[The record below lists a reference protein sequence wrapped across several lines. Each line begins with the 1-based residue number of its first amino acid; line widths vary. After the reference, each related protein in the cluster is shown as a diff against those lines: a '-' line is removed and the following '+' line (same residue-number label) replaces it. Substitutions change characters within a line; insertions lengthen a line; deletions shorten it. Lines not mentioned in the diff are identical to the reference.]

1 MDTTKKCFVMI
12 DGAAKLTMKAMSI
25 PDMKELVEVLT
36 KEIDTKC
43 TTTKEK
49 TTAGESFKT

>member
-1 MDTTKKCFVMI
+1 MLDTTKKCFVMF

-49 TTAGESFKT
+49 TTAGE